1 MLFQIKSYLQF
12 LWHSKNEH
20 GVHSPFVFSLVTKC
34 FYDKK
39 NKPEYTL
46 IKDYR
51 KALLENKN
59 TIDVTDFGAGSRVF
73 KSNTRAINQ
82 IAKNAGISSK
92 RVALLFRIVHYFQ
105 PKNILEIGTYT
116 GYSALC
122 LCEGMQE
129 SGELHTID
137 IKEELVNFQ
146 RKHFDK
152 SPWGKQ
158 IVQHLGNAIE
168 IIPTLNLKFD
178 LVFIDAD
185 KENYLNYFELIVPK
199 MNKGG
204 IILSDNVLWSG
215 KVLEPLQKNDLS
227 TKVLLEYNQLLKNDP
242 RVETV
247 LLPIRDGLTVSRVL

>member
-1 MLFQIKSYLQF
+1 MHFLSQDLEDYIEQHSEKEPAHLAALNKETFQKILLPRMLSGHFQGRVLSML
-12 LWHSKNEH
+12 SK
-20 GVHSPFVFSLVTKC
+20 
-34 FYDKK
+34 
-39 NKPEYTL
+39 L
-46 IKDYR
+46 IR
-51 KALLENKN
+51 
-59 TIDVTDFGAGSRVF
+59 
-73 KSNTRAINQ
+73 
-82 IAKNAGISSK
+82 
-92 RVALLFRIVHYFQ
+92 

-129 SGELHTID
+129 NGQLHTID
-137 IKEELVNFQ
+137 IKEELVDFQ

-152 SPWGKQ
+152 SAWGHQ
-158 IVQHLGNAIE
+158 IVQHLGEGIG
-168 IIPTLNLKFD
+168 IIPTIDLTFD

-215 KVLEPLQKNDLS
+215 KVVEPLQKNDLS
-227 TKVLLEYNQLLKNDP
+227 TKVLLEYNTLLANDP

>member
-1 MLFQIKSYLQF
+1 MHFISQELEDYIEHHSEKEPQHLAALNKETYQKILLPRMLSGHFQGRVLSMLSI
-12 LWHSKNEH
+12 
-20 GVHSPFVFSLVTKC
+20 
-34 FYDKK
+34 
-39 NKPEYTL
+39 L
-46 IKDYR
+46 IR
-51 KALLENKN
+51 P
-59 TIDVTDFGAGSRVF
+59 V
-73 KSNTRAINQ
+73 
-82 IAKNAGISSK
+82 
-92 RVALLFRIVHYFQ
+92 
-105 PKNILEIGTYT
+105 NILEIGTYT

-129 SGELHTID
+129 NGQLHTID
-137 IKEELVNFQ
+137 IKEELIDFQ

-152 SPWGKQ
+152 SPWGNQ
-158 IVQHLGNAIE
+158 IVQHLGEAID
-168 IIPTLNLKFD
+168 IIPDLTLKCD

-185 KENYLNYFELIVPK
+185 KENYINYFEIIVPK

-227 TKVLLEYNQLLKNDP
+227 TKILLEYNQLLNNDP